1 MAKPQTIKNWELREN
16 KYTID
21 ELEKNMNYLCP
32 KILVNTQKLTPEFCI
47 KYILNEEYMSCEEE
61 RYLLTYSYVLSRQ
74 PHITRKQLE
83 DAEDAFNAAL
93 EEAEAES
100 EAE

>member
-1 MAKPQTIKNWELREN
+1 MYQAQTIKNWELRKN
-16 KYTID
+16 KYTLD

-61 RYLLTYSYVLSRQ
+61 KYLLTYSYVLSRQ
-74 PHITRKQLE
+74 PHITRKELE
-83 DAEDAFNAAL
+83 DAEDAFVNA
-93 EEAEAES
+93 
-100 EAE
+100 

>member
-1 MAKPQTIKNWELREN
+1 MAKLQTIKNWELRVN
-16 KYTID
+16 KYTLD

-61 RYLLTYSYVLSRQ
+61 KYLLTYSYVLSRQ

-83 DAEDAFNAAL
+83 DAEDAFDESL
-93 EEAEAES
+93 EEAQAEDK
-100 EAE
+100 